1 MVTLLQLN
9 TSLSSLNMVVS
20 DNNAS
25 SALAN
30 EGVLSWLTNLEDE
43 VKAGATES
51 KAADDSI
58 LEAISRLEGD
68 SKSRDHNKH
77 NSETHDQ

>member
-1 MVTLLQLN
+1 M
-9 TSLSSLNMVVS
+9 S

-25 SALAN
+25 SELAN
-30 EGVLSWLTNLEDE
+30 EGVLSWLTNLEHE

-68 SKSRDHNKH
+68 GESRDHIKH
-77 NSETHDQ
+77 NSVDANFLFRNTLTSK